1 MTNLLQQPGFKQTL
15 ANYVK
20 SKATLDESGVELV
33 KFLKDG
39 TSVTQKFDEEFTN
52 NIVSSEWEAEYT
64 FSDNPTIIVFKKG
77 GNRRSEKLLQFR
89 YRADARKN
97 KSDNTYNILMRTY
110 VESGP
115 LIYTL

>member
-1 MTNLLQQPGFKQTL
+1 MQQPAFKQTL
-15 ANYVK
+15 ANYVR

-39 TSVTQKFDEEFTN
+39 TSITQTFDQEFID
-52 NIVSSEWEAEYT
+52 NITSSEWEAEYT

-77 GNRRSEKLLQFR
+77 GNRRSDKLLQFR
-89 YRADARKN
+89 YRADARQN
-97 KSDNTYNILMRTY
+97 KSDNTFNILMRTY
-110 VESGP
+110 VEAGP